1 MKRPSILIT
10 LIPTLSLRERGTT
23 KSPGEGDSTI
33 CGAACALACVRK
45 IILIATTAGAIQS
58 ANAQNA
64 IPLVNIKSVDPSIVV
79 ELRYA
84 SSKNVAGRPLYQP
97 GTSALIRPEVAQR
110 LAKAQSYLKRYQ
122 FSLKIWDAYRPQ
134 SVQVELWKAVRKN
147 DYVADPAAGAGS
159 LHSWGI
165 AVDATLTDFHNR
177 TVSMPTDY
185 DNFTPAAM
193 WRYYGPD
200 PAIRAH
206 LYILQICMH
215 DAGFLGLRTEWWHF
229 TAEDWEKL
237 LPPDEAKRAAEVFGT
252 TWKGKM

>member
-1 MKRPSILIT
+1 M
-10 LIPTLSLRERGTT
+10 T

-33 CGAACALACVRK
+33 YSAARVFLILRL
-45 IILIATTAGAIQS
+45 ILIAALATAFES
-58 ANAQNA
+58 ANAQNT
-64 IPLVNIKSVDPSIVV
+64 IPMVNIKSVDPTIVV

-84 SSKNVAGRPLYQP
+84 TSNNVAGRPLYP
-97 GTSALIRPEVAQR
+97 PETKAFVRPEVAQR
-110 LAKAQSYLKRYQ
+110 LAKAQAYLKRYQ
-122 FSLKIWDAYRPQ
+122 FSLKIWDAYRPE
-134 SVQVELWKAVRKN
+134 SVQAELWKAVGKN

-165 AVDATLTDFHNR
+165 AVDATLTDFQNR
-177 TVSMPTDY
+177 LVSMPTDY

-193 WRYYGPD
+193 WRYLGPD
-200 PAIRAH
+200 PAIRSH

-237 LPPDEAKRAAEVFGT
+237 MPPDQAKRAAETFGA
-252 TWKGKM
+252 TWKGKL